1 MMVDLGRRRALGRV
15 AGTVIAGW
23 GPRSFGPAEGVATA
37 KRLQLTFDDGPE
49 PVGDALNPILD
60 ELARRG
66 RVAAFFNLGQEVK
79 SSRAAAKTIVRKGH
93 VLGNHS
99 WDHLEPRTSDYL
111 KKDIIDQFQR
121 AHDEVK
127 AATGVVMKHWRAP
140 RNEQIHRL
148 TGLLVGSGKLYT
160 LSHCDF
166 HADSKDS
173 QGQTTAAGM
182 LAAIRADIKAQ
193 SSRQVFRLLFHVK
206 PTTAKALTAILDGM
220 LTDGHALV
228 DFAQSG

>member
-1 MMVDLGRRRALGRV
+1 MVDLGRRKALGRV
-15 AGTVIAGW
+15 AGTVVW
-23 GPRSFGPAEGVATA
+23 GCGLRSFGRAEGDATA

-49 PVGDALNPILD
+49 PVDLALIPILA
-60 ELARRG
+60 ELSRREL
-66 RVAAFFNLGQEVK
+66 VAAFFNLGQEVK
-79 SSRAAAKTIVRKGH
+79 SSRAAAKMIVQQGH

-99 WDHLEPRTSDYL
+99 WDHLEPRTSDYMN
-111 KKDIIDQFQR
+111 KDIIDQFQR

-148 TGLLVGSGKLYT
+148 TGLLVGSGRLYT

-173 QGQTTAAGM
+173 QGQTTDRGM
-182 LAAIRADIKAQ
+182 LAAILADIKAQ

-206 PTTAKALTAILDGM
+206 PTTADALVIILDG
-220 LTDGHALV
+220 LRADGHALV
-228 DFAQSG
+228 DFAQSS

>member
-1 MMVDLGRRRALGRV
+1 MVDLGRRRALSQAAGTIV
-15 AGTVIAGW
+15 AGCGV
-23 GPRSFGPAEGVATA
+23 RSFGRAEGAAIA

-49 PVGDALNPILD
+49 PVGYALNPILD

-79 SSRAAAKTIVRKGH
+79 SSRAAAKRIVHKGH

-99 WDHLEPRTSDYL
+99 WDHLAPKTSNHKD
-111 KKDIIDQFQR
+111 KDIIDQFQR
-121 AHDEVK
+121 THDEVK

-166 HADSKDS
+166 HADSRDS

-182 LAAIRADIKAQ
+182 LAAIRTEIKTQ

-206 PTTAKALTAILDGM
+206 PTTAKALSAILDG
-220 LTDGHALV
+220 LLKDGHALV
-228 DFAQSG
+228 DFAQSS